1 MQIFDG
7 YESKTSQD
15 EMFDKDKNVKKEWKE
30 IIDSLKSSTFEELEA
45 KQNEIDWFLKEN
57 DVTYNVYENLDS
69 KVNRS
74 WSLDPIPFVISQ
86 EEWDETAAGLKQRA
100 KLLNLILRDLYSE
113 RKLIKENIIPAEV
126 IFAHKGFATE
136 AYNFGSKDN
145 FNLYFYATDMARGP
159 DGKMWV
165 VNDRAQAPSGLG
177 YALENRLTMNA
188 ISKGLYPAIST
199 KRLFHFFED
208 FRNLFS
214 KFSNGTDDVSV
225 LLTPGPYN
233 ETYFEHSFLS
243 SYLNLT
249 LAQGDDL
256 LVKNDTLW
264 LKSLG
269 GLKKVQT
276 LLRRVD
282 DRYCDPLELQDDS
295 KLGVAGL
302 LDVYREENVNLLNPI
317 GSAILEN
324 IGLNP
329 FMGKACEYFLGEK
342 LILPQIATWWCG
354 QDKALKFV
362 LKNLETLIVKNIDRT
377 ITVEAYFCR
386 KMSKEELE
394 VLREKI
400 TNNPYQYVAQEEIN
414 FSTIP
419 FYANKKI
426 EPRNASIRAFS
437 IRIGD
442 DYSVMNGGLVRVSAT
457 KDTLLVSSQKGG
469 TSKDLWILGKDDLQ
483 LCVLNSFK
491 YSKYVDTSIENLST
505 LKAENLFWLGRY
517 LARSITTIRFMLQL
531 VKKMASFYRYDMHSS
546 QESQDILHSAL
557 THLTMTYPGFLSLEK
572 ASKERIID
580 EILSVIKDSS
590 RSGSITYT
598 FMMLLNANLNLKD
611 ILAMESWKLHDK
623 MKNEWQE
630 FLKSEN
636 KSNIYVASKLEN
648 TLIYLMAYKELVQE
662 SIFKEQGLLLYEIGS
677 KIEDTILLLSLCRSL
692 MTLEI
697 DKSIEYDILDSLL
710 HTMESFNAYRAH
722 YKSSLILENV
732 VEFVVL
738 NKQFPKSIIY
748 ICKELLDDFKMLPK
762 AKEIV
767 SAYEEPIY
775 KAYKILESAE
785 VSKMLKLK
793 ENEVV
798 FFEFDKILAELS
810 QLYIDCSNEFTKTY
824 FSHND
829 E

>member
-1 MQIFDG
+1 MLKA
-7 YESKTSQD
+7 SHD
-15 EMFDKDKNVKKEWKE
+15 EMFDENKNIKKHWQE
-30 IIDSLKSSTFEELEA
+30 IADSLESSGFDELES

-57 DVTYNVYENLDS
+57 DVTYNVYENLDA

-74 WSLDPIPFVISQ
+74 WSLDPIPFVISSQ
-86 EEWDETAAGLKQRA
+86 EWDETAIGLKQRA
-100 KLLNLILRDLYSE
+100 KLLNLILKDLYSE

-136 AYNFGSKDN
+136 AFDFGSKEN
-145 FNLYFYATDMARGP
+145 FQLYFYAADMARGP
-159 DGKMWV
+159 NGKMWV

-188 ISKGLYPAIST
+188 ISKGLYPET
-199 KRLFHFFED
+199 PRKRLFHFFED
-208 FRNLFS
+208 FRNLFQNLS
-214 KFSNGTDDVSV
+214 SEQESVSV

-233 ETYFEHSFLS
+233 ETYFEHAFLS

-256 LVKNDTLW
+256 LVKNDALW

-282 DRYCDPLELQDDS
+282 DRYCDPLELNDS
-295 KLGVAGL
+295 SRLGVSGL
-302 LDVYREENVNLLNPI
+302 LDAARVGNVNLINPI

-329 FMGKACEYFLGEK
+329 FMEKACEYLLGEK

-354 QDKALKFV
+354 QEKALKFV

-377 ITVEAYFCR
+377 VTVEAFFCK
-386 KMSKEELE
+386 KMREEELE
-394 VLREKI
+394 NLREKI
-400 TNNPYQYVAQEEIN
+400 IKNPYQYVAQEEIN

-419 FYANKKI
+419 FYADKKI

-437 IRIGD
+437 IKVGD

-457 KDTLLVSSQKGG
+457 KDSLLVSSQKGG
-469 TSKDLWILGKDDLQ
+469 TSKDLWILGKDDLEMCI
-483 LCVLNSFK
+483 LSSFK

-517 LARSITTIRFMLQL
+517 LARSITTTRFVLQI
-531 VKKMASFYRYDMHSS
+531 VKKLASFYRFDMQSTKES
-546 QESQDILHSAL
+546 QEILHTAL
-557 THLTMTYPGFLSLEK
+557 THLTMTYPGFLSL
-572 ASKERIID
+572 KEHSSEAIMD
-580 EILSVIKDSS
+580 EILSVIKDTS
-590 RSGSITYT
+590 RPGTLTYT
-598 FMMLLNANLNLKD
+598 LFMLLNANLNLKD

-623 MKNEWQE
+623 MKNEWFE
-630 FLKSEN
+630 FLNSEK
-636 KSNIYVASKLEN
+636 KSNIYIAGKLEN

-692 MTLEI
+692 MTLDI
-697 DKSIEYDILDSLL
+697 DKSMEYDILDSLL

-722 YKSSLILENV
+722 YKSSLMLENV

-738 NKQFPKSIIY
+738 NRQFPKSIIH
-748 ICKELLDDFKMLPK
+748 ICKELIDDFKILPK
-762 AKEIV
+762 SKEIV
-767 SAYEEPIY
+767 SDYEEPIY
-775 KAYKILESAE
+775 KAYKILESME
-785 VSKMLKLK
+785 ISKVLRLK
-793 ENEVV
+793 EDEVV
-798 FFEFDKILAELS
+798 FFEFDRLLAELS

>member
-1 MQIFDG
+1 MPIFDG
-7 YESKTSQD
+7 YELKTSQD
-15 EMFDKDKNVKKEWKE
+15 EMFDKDKNVRPQWQE
-30 IIDSLKSSTFEELEA
+30 ILESLKSSTFEELEA

-74 WSLDPIPFVISQ
+74 WSLDPIPFVISAQ
-86 EEWDETAAGLKQRA
+86 EWNETAAGLKQRA
-100 KLLNLILRDLYSE
+100 KLLNLILKDLYSE

-136 AYNFGSKDN
+136 SHNFGSKEN

-165 VNDRAQAPSGLG
+165 VNDRTQAPSGLG

-188 ISKGLYPAIST
+188 ISKGLYPEISR

-214 KFSNGTDDVSV
+214 KLSSGSENVSV

-243 SYLNLT
+243 SYLNIT

-295 KLGVAGL
+295 RLGVAGL
-302 LDVYREENVNLLNPI
+302 LDVYREGNVNLLNPI

-329 FMGKACEYFLGEK
+329 FMEKACEYLLGEK
-342 LILPQIATWWCG
+342 LLLPQIATWWCG
-354 QDKALKFV
+354 QEKALKFV

-386 KMSKEELE
+386 KMSKDELE
-394 VLREKI
+394 ILREKI
-400 TNNPYQYVAQEEIN
+400 IKNPYQYVAQEEIN

-419 FYANKKI
+419 FYANKNI
-426 EPRNASIRAFS
+426 EPRNAAIRAFS

-442 DYSVMNGGLVRVSAT
+442 EYSVMNGGLVRVSAT

-469 TSKDLWILGKDDLQ
+469 TSKDLWILGKDEIE
-483 LCVLNSFK
+483 LCILNSFK
-491 YSKYVDTSIENLST
+491 YSKYIDTSIENLST

-517 LARSITTIRFMLQL
+517 LARSITSIRFILQI
-531 VKKMASFYRYDMHSS
+531 VKKMASFYRYDMYSTKES
-546 QESQDILHSAL
+546 QEILQKAL
-557 THLTMTYPGFLSLEK
+557 THLTMTYPGFLSEQQNSSTN
-572 ASKERIID
+572 AME
-580 EILSVIKDSS
+580 EILSVIKDGS
-590 RSGSITYT
+590 RPGSISYT
-598 FMMLLNANLNLKD
+598 FKMLLNANLNLKD

-623 MKNEWQE
+623 MKNEWLE
-630 FLKSEN
+630 FLNSKDT
-636 KSNIYVASKLEN
+636 SNIYVAGKLEN

-677 KIEDTILLLSLCRSL
+677 KIEDTILLISLCRSL

-697 DKSIEYDILDSLL
+697 DKSAEYDILDSLL
-710 HTMESFNAYRAH
+710 HTKESFNAYRAH

-732 VEFVVL
+732 IEFVVL

-748 ICKELLDDFKMLPK
+748 TCKELLDDFKMLPK
-762 AKEIV
+762 SKEIV

-775 KAYKILESAE
+775 EAYKILESMQ
-785 VSKMLKLK
+785 VSKILKLK
-793 ENEVV
+793 ENDVI
-798 FFEFDKILAELS
+798 FFEFDKSLAELS

>member
-1 MQIFDG
+1 MPIFDG
-7 YESKTSQD
+7 YELKSSQD
-15 EMFDKDKNVKKEWKE
+15 EMFDKDKNVKQEWRE
-30 IIDSLKSSTFEELEA
+30 ILDSLKSSTFEELEA

-57 DVTYNVYENLDS
+57 DVTYNVYENLDA

-74 WSLDPIPFVISQ
+74 WSLDPIPLVISSQ
-86 EEWDETAAGLKQRA
+86 EWDETAAGLKQRA
-100 KLLNLILRDLYSE
+100 KLLNLILKDLYSE

-165 VNDRAQAPSGLG
+165 INDRTQAPSGLG

-188 ISKGLYPAIST
+188 ISKGLYPEISR

-208 FRNLFS
+208 FRNLFTKLTS
-214 KFSNGTDDVSV
+214 GTDNVSV

-243 SYLNLT
+243 SYLNII

-282 DRYCDPLELQDDS
+282 DRYCDPLELQNDS
-295 KLGVAGL
+295 RLGVAGL
-302 LDVYREENVNLLNPI
+302 LDVYRDENVNLLNPI

-329 FMGKACEYFLGEK
+329 FMEKACEYLLGEK

-354 QDKALKFV
+354 QEKALKFV

-377 ITVEAYFCR
+377 VSVEAYFCR
-386 KMSKEELE
+386 KMSLEELE
-394 VLREKI
+394 VLRTKI
-400 TNNPYQYVAQEEIN
+400 IQNPYQYVAQEEIN

-419 FYANKKI
+419 FYANKNI
-426 EPRNASIRAFS
+426 EPRNAAIRAFS
-437 IRIGD
+437 VKIGD

-469 TSKDLWILGKDDLQ
+469 TSKDLWILGKDDVE
-483 LCVLNSFK
+483 LCILNSFK
-491 YSKYVDTSIENLST
+491 YSKYIDTSIDNLST

-517 LARSITTIRFMLQL
+517 LARSITTTRFILQI
-531 VKKMASFYRYDMHSS
+531 VKKMASFYRYDMYSTKES
-546 QESQDILHSAL
+546 QEILHKAL
-557 THLTMTYPGFLSLEK
+557 THLTMTYPGFLSVKTSSNDE
-572 ASKERIID
+572 AMS

-590 RSGSITYT
+590 RPGSLTYT
-598 FMMLLNANLNLKD
+598 FKMLFNTNLNLKD

-623 MKNEWQE
+623 MKNEWLG
-630 FLKSEN
+630 FLNSTN
-636 KSNIYVASKLEN
+636 KSNIFVAGKLEN

-692 MTLEI
+692 MTLDI
-697 DKSIEYDILDSLL
+697 DKSMEYDILDSLL
-710 HTMESFNAYRAH
+710 HTKESFNAYRAH

-732 VEFVVL
+732 IEFVIL

-748 ICKELLDDFKMLPK
+748 VCKELLDDFKMLPK
-762 AKEIV
+762 AKEIA
-767 SAYEEPIY
+767 SSYEEPIQ
-775 KAYKILESAE
+775 KAYQILESLE
-785 VSKMLKLK
+785 ISKVLKLQS
-793 ENEVV
+793 NDVIY
-798 FFEFDKILAELS
+798 FEFDTILSELS

>member
-1 MQIFDG
+1 MPIFDG
-7 YESKTSQD
+7 YALKSSQD
-15 EMFDKDKNVKKEWKE
+15 EMFDKDKNVRQQWREMLE
-30 IIDSLKSSTFEELEA
+30 SLKSSTLEELEA

-57 DVTYNVYENLDS
+57 DVTYNVYENLDA

-74 WSLDPIPFVISQ
+74 WSLDPIPFVISS

-126 IFAHKGFATE
+126 IFAHKGFITE
-136 AYNFGSKDN
+136 AYNFGKKEN
-145 FNLYFYATDMARGP
+145 FHLYFYAADMARGP

-165 VNDRAQAPSGLG
+165 VNDRTQAPSGLG

-188 ISKGLYPAIST
+188 ISKGLYPEISR

-214 KFSNGTDDVSV
+214 KLSQGTDDVSV

-243 SYLNLT
+243 SYLNIT

-256 LVKNDTLW
+256 LVKNETLW

-269 GLKKVQT
+269 GLKKVRT

-282 DRYCDPLELQDDS
+282 DRYCDPLELQNNS
-295 KLGVAGL
+295 RLGVAGL
-302 LDVYREENVNLLNPI
+302 LDASREENVNLLNPI

-329 FMGKACEYFLGEK
+329 FMEKACEYLLGEK

-362 LKNLETLIVKNIDRT
+362 LKNLNTLIVKNIDRT
-377 ITVEAYFCR
+377 VTVEAFFC
-386 KMSKEELE
+386 KNMSKEDLE
-394 VLREKI
+394 QLREKI
-400 TNNPYQYVAQEEIN
+400 SKNPYQYVAQEEIN

-419 FYANKKI
+419 FYANKNI

-437 IRIGD
+437 IRLGE

-469 TSKDLWILGKDDLQ
+469 SSKDLWILGKDDIE

-491 YSKYVDTSIENLST
+491 YSKYIDTSIDNLST

-517 LARSITTIRFMLQL
+517 LARSITTIRFILQI
-531 VKKMASFYRYDMHSS
+531 VKKMASFYRYDMYSTKES
-546 QESQDILHSAL
+546 QEILHKAL
-557 THLTMTYPGFLSLEK
+557 THLTMTYPGFLSSQK
-572 ASKERIID
+572 HSNISVMD

-590 RSGSITYT
+590 RSGSLTYT

-623 MKNEWQE
+623 MKNEWFE
-630 FLKSEN
+630 FLQSKN
-636 KSNIYVASKLEN
+636 KSNIFVAGKLEN
-648 TLIYLMAYKELVQE
+648 TLVYLMAYKELVQE

-692 MTLEI
+692 MTTDV
-697 DKSIEYDILDSLL
+697 DKSVEYDILDSLL
-710 HTMESFNAYRAH
+710 HTKESFNAYRAH
-722 YKSSLILENV
+722 YKSSIVLENV
-732 VEFVVL
+732 VEFMVL

-748 ICKELLDDFKMLPK
+748 TCKELLDDFKMLPK
-762 AKEIV
+762 SKEIV
-767 SAYEEPIY
+767 SSYEEPMH
-775 KAYKILESAE
+775 KAYKILESTE
-785 VSKMLKLK
+785 ISKILKLQGDD
-793 ENEVV
+793 VV
-798 FFEFDKILAELS
+798 FFRFDAILAELS